1 MEWEKLLANNT
12 VYKDLISQ
20 MGKQLNQKNKL
31 MNQKMGRID
40 IFPKK
45 RYRWLTDI

>member
-20 MGKQLNQKNKL
+20 MGKQLNQKKQTNESK
-31 MNQKMGRID
+31 NGQN
-40 IFPKK
+40 
-45 RYRWLTDI
+45 